1 MGIKTRTGNSLRN
14 TIFGFIGLFLSM
26 VVSFATKSVFIKLL
40 GAEYNG
46 VNGLYTNILQ
56 VLNLAEL
63 GFASAIAYALYKPLK
78 EKDEQATAAL
88 MNYFAKIYRI
98 IAAVVTI
105 AGVCCIPF
113 LQYLIAE
120 DISTL
125 PFTLNQLR
133 IYFALFL
140 ANTVLSYLLAYKRT
154 IVTADQNNYIITTV
168 DYSCNIVLNVLQIV
182 LLLIT
187 HNYYAYLVI
196 MIAKTVVN
204 NLIIHLIATKK
215 YPYLSKY
222 KKEHLDLAQKKLI
235 FKNVKAMFMHKIGGV
250 AVSGTTTIIISAFVG
265 IVQSGIYGNYLMIV
279 TQVNSF
285 IFMVY
290 TAITASVGNLCVNES
305 QELQYTVFKRIQY
318 ISDFFAVFCFVCFV
332 CLFNPFIEVWLGEE
346 MLFPISVVIAISF
359 NAFVSYIRK
368 AVLTF
373 RDAKG
378 LFVMDW
384 YKPLIEA
391 VVGIALAIGL
401 SYVWGTF
408 GILIGYTAA
417 TVLISLTI
425 ENYVLFKYGLYKG
438 LKRQTIELGIMTG
451 FAACLAAGVY
461 GLLSLMPGGIGWF
474 VLKLILCVVLSAGA
488 FFLATCWMPEFKYY
502 KNLGIGILK
511 KVVGKI
517 KKKTVTENECVQ
529 NKENIE
535 EILKENET
543 NNDEEGEK

>member
-1 MGIKTRTGNSLRN
+1 MAEMEMRTNTRTGNSLRN

-40 GAEYNG
+40 GAEFNG

-98 IAAVVTI
+98 IAVVVAC

-133 IYFALFL
+133 IYFVMFL
-140 ANTVLSYLLAYKRT
+140 ANTVLSYFLAYKRT
-154 IVTADQNNYIITTV
+154 IITADQNNYIITNV
-168 DYSCNIVLNVLQIV
+168 DYACNIALNLLQIV

-187 HNYYAYLVI
+187 HNYYAYLGI
-196 MIAKTVVN
+196 MIAKTVLN
-204 NLIIHLIATKK
+204 NLIIHIIATKK
-215 YPYLSKY
+215 YPYLNQYRKN
-222 KKEHLDLAQKKLI
+222 KLQIAEKKLI

-265 IVQSGIYGNYLMIV
+265 IVESGIYGNYLMIV

-285 IFMVY
+285 IFMVF

-305 QELQYTVFKRIQY
+305 KELQYSVFKRIQY
-318 ISDFFAVFCFVCFV
+318 LSDFFAVFGFVCFV
-332 CLFNPFIEVWLGEE
+332 CLFNPFIEIWLGKE
-346 MLFPISVVIAISF
+346 MLFSMPVVIAISL

-373 RDAKG
+373 RDAMG

-408 GILIGYTAA
+408 GILIGYTIS

-425 ENYVLFKYGLYKG
+425 ESYVLFKYGLQRG
-438 LKRQTIELGIMTG
+438 LIRHFVEIVVATL
-451 FAACLAAGVY
+451 FALALTY
-461 GLLSLMPGGIGWF
+461 GLYCLIALMPGGIGWF
-474 VLKLILCVVLSAGA
+474 VLKLITCVILSSGA
-488 FFLATCWMPEFKYY
+488 FFLATCWMPEFIYY
-502 KNLGIGILK
+502 KNLAIGILK
-511 KVVGKI
+511 NMLMKFKR
-517 KKKTVTENECVQ
+517 K
-529 NKENIE
+529 NKA
-535 EILKENET
+535 K
-543 NNDEEGEK
+543 ND

>member
-1 MGIKTRTGNSLRN
+1 MESRLKKSMRNSVFGI
-14 TIFGFIGLFLSM
+14 IGLLSSLI
-26 VVSFATKSVFIKLL
+26 VSFATKSVFIKLL

-46 VNGLYTNILQ
+46 VNGLYTNILL
-56 VLNLAEL
+56 VLSLAEL
-63 GFASAIAYALYKPLK
+63 GFASSIAYALYKPLK
-78 EKDEQATAAL
+78 EKDEVATAAL

-98 IAAVVTI
+98 IAVVV
-105 AGVCCIPF
+105 ACVGACCIPF

-120 DISTL
+120 DLSTL

-140 ANTVLSYLLAYKRT
+140 TNTVLSYLLAYKRT
-154 IVTADQNNYIITTV
+154 IVTADQNNYIVSAV
-168 DYSCNIVLNVLQIV
+168 DYSCNIALNLLQIV

-187 HNYYAYLVI
+187 HNYYAYLGI
-196 MIAKTVVN
+196 MIAKTVLN
-204 NLIIHLIATKK
+204 NLIIHIIATKK
-215 YPYLSKY
+215 YPYLNKY
-222 KKEHLDLAQKKLI
+222 KKVHLELAQKKLI
-235 FKNVKAMFMHKIGGV
+235 IKNVKAMFLHKIGAV
-250 AVSGTTTIIISAFVG
+250 AINSTTTIIISAFVG
-265 IVQSGIYGNYLMIV
+265 VVDAGIYGNYLMLV

-285 IFMVY
+285 VVMIF
-290 TAITASVGNLCVNES
+290 TAVTASVGNLCVNES
-305 QELQYTVFKRIQY
+305 KDLQYAVFKRIQY
-318 ISDFFAVFCFVCFV
+318 LSDFFAVFCFVCFV
-332 CLFNPFIEVWLGEE
+332 CLFNPFIKIWIGEE
-346 MLFPISVVIAISF
+346 MLFSMPIVIVISL
-359 NAFVSYIRK
+359 NVFVSFIRK

-373 RDAKG
+373 RDAMG

-384 YKPLIEA
+384 YKPIIEA

-408 GILIGYTAA
+408 GILVGNIFPM
-417 TVLISLTI
+417 ICSSMII
-425 ENYVLFKYGLYKG
+425 ENYVLFKYGLQKS
-438 LKRQTIELGIMTG
+438 LKRQIMELLLTTCFTAALTIAIY
-451 FAACLAAGVY
+451 F
-461 GLLSLMPGGIGWF
+461 LLSLMPGGIGWF

-543 NNDEEGEK
+543 DNDEEGEK